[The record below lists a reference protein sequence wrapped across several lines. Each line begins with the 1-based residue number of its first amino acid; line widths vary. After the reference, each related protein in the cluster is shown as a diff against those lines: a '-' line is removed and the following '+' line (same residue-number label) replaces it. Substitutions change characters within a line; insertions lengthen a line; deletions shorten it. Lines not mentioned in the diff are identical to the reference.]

1 MTMMMLVM
9 QVMLDDDGDDAG
21 HASDVGLLK
30 CC

>member
-1 MTMMMLVM
+1 MTMMLVM
-9 QVMLDDDGDDAG
+9 QVMLDDDDDDAG